1 MTCELC
7 TSCVCKAVKS
17 KVKYMFSSHPARRA
31 PLGYPGFV
39 VCLISARLSALGHGP
54 ALVPPVQTLFTHVR
68 LGFSLWPQR
77 APRTQVSSR
86 S

>member
-68 LGFSLWPQR
+68 FSLWPQR

>member
-54 ALVPPVQTLFTHVR
+54 ALVPPVHNCSHVV
-68 LGFSLWPQR
+68 WPQR
-77 APRTQVSSR
+77 AQDPGLISLMKEQAS
-86 S
+86 